1 MTLSYVL
8 MQNLRRNPLR
18 AALTAASF
26 ALPMAVFVAAIS
38 LVVAFAQAGALS
50 QKGLRLAVRHKIT
63 LTNFLPERMRKEIE
77 GVDPNRQRIIAVCG
91 FRWFGGRVENAPNV
105 VQSLGVDADTFPE
118 VFSDI
123 DMTAAEIEQWKRDR
137 LAAVVGE
144 YPASQYG
151 WKVGQRVRLQS
162 TIPPN
167 LELDFNIVKIVSVSG
182 RKAAMHFRRD
192 YYEESLKEK
201 GIDSPACNVFWVKT
215 ASLDALQSLPK
226 EIDSLFANSPNE
238 TRTDDENAFG
248 ASFLQA
254 TGNLPALM
262 QTMAI
267 VMLIIIALVGGNT
280 MMMSFRER
288 TRELAVFKALGFQR
302 SRVFFIVLAESLTL
316 ALAGTAIG
324 VALAVPF
331 LLLVKMYPPTWINPM
346 FLGLFEVSWISVVVS
361 FVIAGVVGLLA
372 GLWPAVQALRLKP
385 VTALRQVA

>member
-1 MTLSYVL
+1 
-8 MQNLRRNPLR
+8 
-18 AALTAASF
+18 
-26 ALPMAVFVAAIS
+26 
-38 LVVAFAQAGALS
+38 VVAFAQAGAMS
-50 QKGLRLAVRHKIT
+50 AKGLRLAVRHKIT

-123 DMTAAEIEQWKRDR
+123 GLTADEIAQWKRDR

-144 YPASQYG
+144 YPAAQYG
-151 WKVGQRVRLQS
+151 WRVGQRVRLQS

-182 RKAAMHFRRD
+182 RKAAMYFRRD

-201 GIDSPACNVFWVKT
+201 GIDAPACNVFWVKT

-254 TGNLPALM
+254 TGNLPGLM

-267 VMLIIIALVGGNT
+267 VMLVIIALVGGNT

-288 TRELAVFKALGFQR
+288 IRELAVFKALGFQSR
-302 SRVFFIVLAESLTL
+302 RVFFIVLAESLTL
-316 ALAGTAIG
+316 ALTGTAIG
-324 VALAVPF
+324 VALAVPI

-346 FLGLFEVSWISVVVS
+346 FLGLFEVSWISVVAS
-361 FVIAGVVGLLA
+361 FVIAGGVGLLA